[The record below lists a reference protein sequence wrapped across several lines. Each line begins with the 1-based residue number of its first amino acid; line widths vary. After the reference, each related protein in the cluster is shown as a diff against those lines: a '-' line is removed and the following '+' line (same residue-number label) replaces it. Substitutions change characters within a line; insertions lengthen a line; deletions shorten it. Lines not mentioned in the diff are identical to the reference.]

1 MPYRLKPLWKWPA
14 AVVLCACSA
23 LPAFS
28 QVIRCTDAKTGQVTY
43 TDGKCATG
51 AAAHEVE
58 AKRTAEEIEQERR
71 SAERALELK
80 QQRQQAESAAA
91 SAQSQREV
99 EQERLRAARA
109 AAAAPLPKD
118 YASSPECAKSRR
130 NLELVST
137 GLSRSNYDQ
146 EMRIE
151 AAQRQMDLDCLGP
164 QGYAELERARAA
176 QPRVVVTPQRRPAYP
191 TPAPAPQQP
200 YLTTCGNFHCIDNTG
215 ARYPRSGPGQFPG
228 NGGVCK
234 SKGGQAPC

>member
-1 MPYRLKPLWKWPA
+1 MLYRLKSLWKWSA
-14 AVVLCACSA
+14 AVALCACSA

-43 TDGKCATG
+43 TDGKCAAG
-51 AAAHEVE
+51 AATHEVE

-71 SAERALELK
+71 SAEQALELK
-80 QQRQQAESAAA
+80 QQRLQAESAAA
-91 SAQSQREV
+91 SAQNQREI

-118 YASSPECAKSRR
+118 YANSPECAKSRR

-164 QGYAELERARAA
+164 QGYAELERARAN
-176 QPRVVVTPQRRPAYP
+176 QPRIVVTPQRRPVYP
-191 TPAPAPQQP
+191 TPAPTPQQP
-200 YLTTCGNFHCIDNTG
+200 YLTTCSNFYCIDNTG

-228 NGGVCK
+228 NGGACK